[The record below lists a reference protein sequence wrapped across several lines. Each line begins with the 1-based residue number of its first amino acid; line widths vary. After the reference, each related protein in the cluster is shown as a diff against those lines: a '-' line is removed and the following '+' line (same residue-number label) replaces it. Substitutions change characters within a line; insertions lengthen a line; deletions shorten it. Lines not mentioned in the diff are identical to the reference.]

1 MFFLGLLLNK
11 LSNDTVQSMMY
22 SVQGEDQLW
31 GTNWV
36 QILALPLTS

>member
-1 MFFLGLLLNK
+1 MLLNK
-11 LSNDTVQSMMY
+11 ISSDAVQCIVY